1 MHLHSA
7 LRRQAFQP
15 ESLPSSTKICFPIF
29 ELRKYAAVDLKC
41 RRFFASAR
49 VNYFC
54 HAKLAQKQGYSSYF
68 NCDTSNMKLRI
79 LIADDNQKALLALVA
94 ALSQEFNV
102 IATAAN
108 GQSALEQ
115 IRQLQPSVAVLDLNM
130 PELNGIEVTR
140 EIARLNLSCAV
151 VICSVAK
158 APELIEAALAAGA
171 LGYVFKRRLLH
182 DLSIAVNRAAN
193 GESFISKS

>member
-1 MHLHSA
+1 MQKISLLPA
-7 LRRQAFQP
+7 LVTFVMPSWRKNRGILRTSVDAF
-15 ESLPSSTKICFPIF
+15 K
-29 ELRKYAAVDLKC
+29 
-41 RRFFASAR
+41 
-49 VNYFC
+49 
-54 HAKLAQKQGYSSYF
+54 
-68 NCDTSNMKLRI
+68 MKLRI

-94 ALSQEFNV
+94 ALSQDFNV
-102 IATAAN
+102 IATATD

-140 EIARLNLSCAV
+140 EIARQSLSCAV

-171 LGYVFKRRLLH
+171 LGYVFKRRLIQ
-182 DLSIAVNRAAN
+182 DLSIAVKRAAD
-193 GESFISKS
+193 GESFISAS